1 MTPARLRV
9 VVSWVLLTGVS
20 ISASLIAMGFAAS
33 FVVGWQGSLIGRPH
47 GGHAPIT
54 DFGPLVDGLAGLRP
68 QAIAQL
74 GLIALVATPI
84 LRVATSLVGFALE
97 GDRSYIVI
105 TALVLSILLASVFFI
120 R

>member
-20 ISASLIAMGFAAS
+20 ISAALIAIGFAAS
-33 FVVGWQGSLIGRPH
+33 FLVGWQGSLMGGPH
-47 GGHAPIT
+47 GGNAPIT
-54 DFGPLVDGLAGLRP
+54 DFGGLLDGLASLRP

-84 LRVATSLVGFALE
+84 VRVITSLVAFVIE
-97 GDRSYIVI
+97 GDRMYIAI
-105 TALVLSILLASVFFI
+105 TALVLAILLLSALFI